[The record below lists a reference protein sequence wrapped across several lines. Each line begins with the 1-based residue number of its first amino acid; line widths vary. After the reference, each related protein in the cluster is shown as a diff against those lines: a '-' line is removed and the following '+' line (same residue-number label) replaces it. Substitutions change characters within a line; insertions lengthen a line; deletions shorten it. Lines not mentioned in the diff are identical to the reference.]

1 MGNHKENDGGEMLVT
16 NHVLEQKTN
25 EFIKAL
31 METPEYLAY
40 KKAQEEF
47 DSDNEA
53 KQLVDDFNSTQQT
66 YNVFR
71 QGDFQGIKEQKERLE
86 KLKIKLEQ
94 NTAISEFLKSEN
106 DLQVLISD
114 LANKISEEIGL
125 PFNQPA
131 ASCCG

>member
-1 MGNHKENDGGEMLVT
+1 MLVT